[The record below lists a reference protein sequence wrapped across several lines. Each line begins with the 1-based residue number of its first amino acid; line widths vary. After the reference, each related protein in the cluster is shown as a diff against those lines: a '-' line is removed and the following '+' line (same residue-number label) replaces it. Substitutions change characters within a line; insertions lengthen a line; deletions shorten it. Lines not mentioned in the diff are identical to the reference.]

1 MDCLV
6 IKGGTPLKGE
16 VKISGSKNA
25 ALPLMAATLL
35 TSEECIL
42 RKLPNLSDVQY
53 MARILKSLGA
63 VVEMNRG
70 TIRVRAKKIEGFGD
84 YDLIRKMRGSICILG
99 PLMGRLNEAKV
110 SMPGGCVIGARPID
124 LHLKGMRDLGAKV
137 RVEAGYIHAK
147 TAKLAGG
154 ESFLGGR
161 CGPTVLGTAN
171 VMMAAPLAKGTTV
184 IHSAACE
191 PEIGDLAHFLNEM
204 GAKISG
210 AGSPTITIHGV
221 RRLRGAEHRVIPDRI
236 ETATY
241 ALAGAVTNGDV
252 TLRGCNPSHLSAV
265 LHKMREA
272 GVPLDAGRNT
282 LRIRPAKRLRSVDI
296 TTMPHAGFPT
306 DVQAQMMVL
315 MLKSTG
321 ISIITERIFES
332 RFMHV
337 NELARLG
344 ADISIEGPSAIVKG
358 GLPLSG
364 ADVMASDLRASA
376 ALVLAGMAARGVTRV
391 NRVYH
396 IDRGYENIDG
406 KLRSLGANISREP
419 GQ

>member
-16 VKISGSKNA
+16 VRISGAKNA

-35 TSEECIL
+35 TKEECVL
-42 RKLPNLSDVQY
+42 RNLPDLSDVRF

-63 VVEMNRG
+63 EVKMNRG
-70 TIRVRAKKIEGFGD
+70 TLRVRAANIEGYGD

-99 PLMGRLNEAKV
+99 PLMGRLNKAKV

-124 LHLKGMRDLGAKV
+124 LHLKGMRDLGASV
-137 RVEAGYIHAK
+137 RIEAGYVHAR
-147 TAKLAGG
+147 AKRLNGG
-154 ESFLGGR
+154 ECFLGGR

-171 VMMAAPLAKGTTV
+171 VMMAATLANGTTV
-184 IHSAACE
+184 IQSAACE
-191 PEIGDLAHFLNEM
+191 PEIADLAEFLNAM

-236 ETATY
+236 EAATY
-241 ALAGAVTNGDV
+241 ALAGAVTGGDV
-252 TLRGCNPSHLSAV
+252 TLRHCRPGDLSAV
-265 LHKMREA
+265 LEKMREA
-272 GVPLDAGRNT
+272 GVRLDTGRNS
-282 LRIRPAKRLRSVDI
+282 LRVRAAKQLCSVDI

-315 MLKSTG
+315 MLQSPG

-337 NELARLG
+337 HELARMG

-358 GLPLSG
+358 GQALSG

-376 ALVLAGMAARGVTRV
+376 ALVLAGLAAKGTTRV

-406 KLRSLGANISREP
+406 KLRALGANISREP

>member
-6 IKGGTPLKGE
+6 IKGGASLKGE
-16 VKISGSKNA
+16 VKISGAKNA
-25 ALPLMAATLL
+25 ALPLMSATLL
-35 TSEECIL
+35 TDEETVI
-42 RKLPNLSDVQY
+42 RNLPNLSDVRF
-53 MARILKSLGA
+53 MCRILKSLGA
-63 VVEMNRG
+63 KVEMNRG
-70 TIRVRAKKIEGFGD
+70 TVRVRAKKIEGFGD

-99 PLMGRLNEAKV
+99 PLMGRFNEAKV

-137 RVEAGYIHAK
+137 RVQAGYVHAK
-147 TAKLAGG
+147 AAKLVGG

-171 VMMAAPLAKGTTV
+171 VMMAASLAKGTTV

-191 PEIGDLAHFLNEM
+191 PEIEDLAIFLNAM

-210 AGSPTITIHGV
+210 AGSPTITIKGV
-221 RRLRGAEHRVIPDRI
+221 RKLHGAEHRVIPDRI
-236 ETATY
+236 EAATY
-241 ALAGAVTNGDV
+241 ALAGAVTGGDV
-252 TLRGCNPSHLSAV
+252 TVKSCNPGHLSAV
-265 LHKMREA
+265 LDKMREA
-272 GVPLDAGRNT
+272 GVKFEVGRT
-282 LRIRPAKRLRSVDI
+282 SIRVKPSKNLKSVDI

-315 MLKSTG
+315 MLKSPG

-337 NELARLG
+337 NELARMG

-358 GLPLSG
+358 GVPLSG

-376 ALVLAGMAARGVTRV
+376 ALVLAGLAAKGTTRV

-396 IDRGYENIDG
+396 IDRGYEDIDG
-406 KLRSLGANISREP
+406 KLRSLGATITREP

>member
-6 IKGGTPLKGE
+6 IKGGTPLKGD
-16 VKISGSKNA
+16 VKISGAKNA

-35 TSEECIL
+35 TRDECVL
-42 RKLPNLSDVQY
+42 RNLPNLSDVQY

-63 VVEMNRG
+63 TVEMNRG
-70 TIRVRAKKIEGFGD
+70 TIRVQAKKIEGFGD

-137 RVEAGYIHAK
+137 RVEAGYVHAK
-147 TAKLAGG
+147 AAKLTGA

-171 VMMAAPLAKGTTV
+171 VMMAATLASGTTV

-191 PEIGDLAHFLNEM
+191 PEIADLADFLNAM

-241 ALAGAVTNGDV
+241 ALAGAVTSGNV
-252 TLRGCNPSHLSAV
+252 MIRGCNPGHLSAV
-265 LHKMREA
+265 LDKMREA
-272 GVPLDAGRNT
+272 GVRLEAGRNT
-282 LRIRPAKRLRSVDI
+282 LLIRPSKRLHSVDI
-296 TTMPHAGFPT
+296 ATMPHAGFPT

-315 MLKSTG
+315 MLQSPG

-337 NELARLG
+337 NELARMG
-344 ADISIEGPSAIVKG
+344 ANISIEGPSAIVKG
-358 GLPLSG
+358 GQPLSG

-376 ALVLAGMAARGVTRV
+376 ALVLAGMAANGITRV

-406 KLRSLGANISREP
+406 KLRALGANISREP

>member
-154 ESFLGGR
+154 ECFLGGR

-171 VMMAAPLAKGTTV
+171 VMMAATLAKGTTV

-272 GVPLDAGRNT
+272 GVRLDAGRNT

>member
-16 VKISGSKNA
+16 VKISGAKNA

-35 TSEECIL
+35 TDQECVL
-42 RKLPNLSDVQY
+42 RNLPNLSDVRF
-53 MARILKSLGA
+53 MCRILESLGA
-63 VVEMNRG
+63 EVKTGRG
-70 TIRVRAKKIEGFGD
+70 TVRVRAKKIEGFGD

-99 PLMGRLNEAKV
+99 PLMGRFNEAKV

-137 RVEAGYIHAK
+137 RVNAGYVHAK
-147 TAKLAGG
+147 VDRLTGG

-171 VMMAAPLAKGTTV
+171 VMMAATLAQGTTI

-191 PEIGDLAHFLNEM
+191 PEIEDLANFLIAM

-210 AGSPTITIHGV
+210 AGSPTITVQGV
-221 RRLRGAEHRVIPDRI
+221 RKLRGAEHRVIPDRI
-236 ETATY
+236 EAATY

-252 TLRGCNPSHLSAV
+252 TLKNCNPRNLSAV
-265 LHKMREA
+265 LDKMREA
-272 GVPLDAGRNT
+272 GVRLEAGRNT
-282 LRIRPAKRLRSVDI
+282 IRVKPSKNLSSVDI

-315 MLKSTG
+315 MLKTPG

-337 NELARLG
+337 NELSRMG

-358 GLPLSG
+358 GQPLSG

-376 ALVLAGMAARGVTRV
+376 ALVLAGLAAKGTTRV

-396 IDRGYENIDG
+396 IDRGYEDIDG
-406 KLRSLGANISREP
+406 KLRTLGARITREP

>member
-6 IKGGTPLKGE
+6 IKGGAPLNGD
-16 VKISGSKNA
+16 VKISGAKNA
-25 ALPLMAATLL
+25 ALPLLAATLL
-35 TSEECIL
+35 TDQECII
-42 RKLPNLSDVQY
+42 RNLPNLSDVRF
-53 MARILKSLGA
+53 MCRILESLGA
-63 VVEMNRG
+63 EVKVGRG
-70 TIRVRAKKIEGFGD
+70 SVRVRAKKIEGFGD

-99 PLMGRLNEAKV
+99 PLMSRFNEAKV

-137 RVEAGYIHAK
+137 RVQAGYVHAK
-147 TAKLAGG
+147 AKRLTGG

-171 VMMAAPLAKGTTV
+171 VMMAATLAQGTTV

-191 PEIGDLAHFLNEM
+191 PEIEDLANFLIAM
-204 GAKISG
+204 GAKVTG
-210 AGSPTITIHGV
+210 AGSPTITIQGV
-221 RRLRGAEHRVIPDRI
+221 RKLKGAEHRVIPDRI

-241 ALAGAVTNGDV
+241 ALAGAVTNGDI
-252 TLRGCNPSHLSAV
+252 TLTSCNPGHLSAV
-265 LHKMREA
+265 LDKLREA
-272 GVPLDAGRNT
+272 GVRLDVGRNT
-282 LRIRPAKRLRSVDI
+282 IRIKPSKNLRSVDI

-315 MLKSTG
+315 MLKTPG

-337 NELARLG
+337 NELARMG
-344 ADISIEGPSAIVKG
+344 ANISIEGPSAIVKG
-358 GLPLSG
+358 GQPLSG

-376 ALVLAGMAARGVTRV
+376 ALVLAGLAAKGVTRV

-406 KLRSLGANISREP
+406 KLRALGASITREP
-419 GQ
+419 GH

>member
-16 VKISGSKNA
+16 VRISGAKNA

-35 TSEECIL
+35 TREDCVL
-42 RKLPNLSDVQY
+42 RNLPNLSDVRF
-53 MARILKSLGA
+53 MARILESLGA
-63 VVEMNRG
+63 KVSMNRG
-70 TIRVRAKKIEGFGD
+70 TLRVRAANIEGYGD

-99 PLMGRLNEAKV
+99 PLLGRLNKATV

-124 LHLKGMRDLGAKV
+124 LHLKGMRDLGASI
-137 RVEAGYIHAK
+137 RIEAGYVHAR
-147 TAKLAGG
+147 AKFLVGG

-171 VMMAAPLAKGTTV
+171 VMMAATLAKGTTV
-184 IHSAACE
+184 IQSAACE
-191 PEIGDLAHFLNEM
+191 PEITDLAAFLNAM
-204 GAKISG
+204 GAKIYG
-210 AGSPTITIHGV
+210 AGSPTITIQGV

-241 ALAGAVTNGDV
+241 ALAGAVTGGDV
-252 TLRGCNPSHLSAV
+252 TLRHCSPGDLSAV
-265 LHKMREA
+265 LDKMREA
-272 GVPLDAGRNT
+272 GVRLDIGRGT
-282 LRIRPAKRLRSVDI
+282 MRVRGAKQLRSVDV

-315 MLKSTG
+315 MLKSPG

-337 NELARLG
+337 NELARMG

-358 GLPLSG
+358 GQSLSG

-376 ALVLAGMAARGVTRV
+376 ALVIAGLAARGTTRV

-396 IDRGYENIDG
+396 IDRGYDNIDG
-406 KLRSLGANISREP
+406 KLQTLGADISREP

>member
-171 VMMAAPLAKGTTV
+171 VMMAATLAKGTTV

-265 LHKMREA
+265 LHEMREA

>member
-53 MARILKSLGA
+53 MAQILKSLGA

-171 VMMAAPLAKGTTV
+171 VMMAATLAKGTTV

-210 AGSPTITIHGV
+210 AGSPTITINGV

-272 GVPLDAGRNT
+272 GVRLDAGRNT

>member
-6 IKGGTPLKGE
+6 IKGGTPLKGD
-16 VKISGSKNA
+16 VKISGAKNA

-35 TSEECIL
+35 TRDECVL
-42 RKLPNLSDVQY
+42 RNLPNLSDVQY
-53 MARILKSLGA
+53 MARILESLGA
-63 VVEMNRG
+63 TVEMNRG
-70 TIRVRAKKIEGFGD
+70 TIRVQAKKIEGFGD

-137 RVEAGYIHAK
+137 RVEAGYVHAK
-147 TAKLAGG
+147 AAKLTGA

-171 VMMAAPLAKGTTV
+171 VMMAATLASGTTV

-191 PEIGDLAHFLNEM
+191 PEIEDLAGFINAM

-236 ETATY
+236 EAATY
-241 ALAGAVTNGDV
+241 ALAGAVTSGNV
-252 TLRGCNPSHLSAV
+252 MIRGCNPGHLSAV
-265 LHKMREA
+265 LDKMREA
-272 GVPLDAGRNT
+272 GVRLDADRNT
-282 LRIRPAKRLRSVDI
+282 LLIRPSKRLHSVDI
-296 TTMPHAGFPT
+296 ATMPHAGFPT

-315 MLKSTG
+315 MLQSPG

-337 NELARLG
+337 NELARMG
-344 ADISIEGPSAIVKG
+344 ANISIEGPSAIVKG
-358 GLPLSG
+358 GQPLSG

-376 ALVLAGMAARGVTRV
+376 ALVLAGMAANGITRV

-406 KLRSLGANISREP
+406 KLRALGANISREP

>member
-84 YDLIRKMRGSICILG
+84 YDWIRKMRGSICILG

-171 VMMAAPLAKGTTV
+171 VMMAATLAKGTTV

-272 GVPLDAGRNT
+272 GVRLDAGRNT

>member
-6 IKGGTPLKGE
+6 IKGGASLKGE
-16 VKISGSKNA
+16 VKISGAKNA

-35 TSEECIL
+35 TDEECLI
-42 RKLPNLSDVQY
+42 RNLPNLSDVRF
-53 MARILKSLGA
+53 MCRILKSLGA
-63 VVEMNRG
+63 KVEMNRG
-70 TIRVRAKKIEGFGD
+70 TVRVRAKKIEGFGD

-99 PLMGRLNEAKV
+99 PLMGRFNEAKI

-137 RVEAGYIHAK
+137 RVQAGYVHAK
-147 TAKLAGG
+147 AAKLVGG

-161 CGPTVLGTAN
+161 CGPTVLGTVN
-171 VMMAAPLAKGTTV
+171 VMMAASLAKGTTV

-191 PEIGDLAHFLNEM
+191 PEIEDLAIFLNAM

-210 AGSPTITIHGV
+210 AGSPTITIKGV
-221 RRLRGAEHRVIPDRI
+221 RKLRGAEHRVIPDRI
-236 ETATY
+236 EAATY
-241 ALAGAVTNGDV
+241 ALAGTVTGGDV
-252 TLRGCNPSHLSAV
+252 TVKNCNPGHLSAV
-265 LHKMREA
+265 LDKMREA
-272 GVPLDAGRNT
+272 GVKFEVGRT
-282 LRIRPAKRLRSVDI
+282 SIRVKPSKNLKSVDI

-315 MLKSTG
+315 MLKSPG

-337 NELARLG
+337 NELARMG

-358 GLPLSG
+358 GVPLSG

-376 ALVLAGMAARGVTRV
+376 ALVLAGLAAKGTTRV

-396 IDRGYENIDG
+396 IDRGYEDIDG
-406 KLRSLGANISREP
+406 KLCSLGATITREP

>member
-16 VKISGSKNA
+16 VKISGAKNA

-35 TSEECIL
+35 TREECVL
-42 RKLPNLSDVQY
+42 RNLPNLSDVRF
-53 MARILKSLGA
+53 MVRILRSLGA
-63 VVEMNRG
+63 SAEMSRG
-70 TIRVRAKKIEGFGD
+70 TVRIRAKNIEGFGD

-99 PLMGRLNEAKV
+99 PLVARLNKAKV

-137 RVEAGYIHAK
+137 RVEAGYVHAK
-147 TAKLAGG
+147 AKELVGS

-171 VMMAAPLAKGTTV
+171 LMMAATLAKGTSV

-191 PEIGDLAHFLNEM
+191 PEIEDLAKFLNAM

-210 AGSPTITIHGV
+210 AGSPTITILGV
-221 RRLRGAEHRVIPDRI
+221 RRLGGAEHRVIPDRI
-236 ETATY
+236 EAATY
-241 ALAGAVTNGDV
+241 ALAGAVTGGDII
-252 TLRGCNPSHLSAV
+252 LRKCIPGHLSAV
-265 LHKMREA
+265 LDKMREA
-272 GVPLDAGRNT
+272 GVQLRLDRDT
-282 LRIRPAKRLRSVDI
+282 LRIRPAKQLRSVDI

-315 MLKSTG
+315 MLKSPG

-337 NELARLG
+337 NELARMG

-376 ALVLAGMAARGVTRV
+376 ALVLAGLSASGVTRV

-396 IDRGYENIDG
+396 IDRGYEDIDG
-406 KLRSLGANISREP
+406 KLRALGANISREP

>member
-16 VKISGSKNA
+16 VRISGAKNA

-35 TSEECIL
+35 TKEECVL
-42 RKLPNLSDVQY
+42 RNLPDLSDVRF
-53 MARILKSLGA
+53 MARILESLGA
-63 VVEMNRG
+63 EVKMNRG
-70 TIRVRAKKIEGFGD
+70 TLRVRAANIEGYGD

-99 PLMGRLNEAKV
+99 PLMGRLNKAKV

-124 LHLKGMRDLGAKV
+124 LHLKGMRDLGASV
-137 RVEAGYIHAK
+137 RIEAGYVHAR
-147 TAKLAGG
+147 AKRLNGG
-154 ESFLGGR
+154 ECFLGGR

-171 VMMAAPLAKGTTV
+171 VMMAATLANGTTV
-184 IHSAACE
+184 IQSAACE
-191 PEIGDLAHFLNEM
+191 PEIADLAEFLNAM

-236 ETATY
+236 EAATY
-241 ALAGAVTNGDV
+241 ALAGAVTGGDV
-252 TLRGCNPSHLSAV
+252 TLRHCRPGDLSAV
-265 LHKMREA
+265 LEKMREA
-272 GVPLDAGRNT
+272 GVRLDTGRNS
-282 LRIRPAKRLRSVDI
+282 LRVRAAKQLCSVDI

-315 MLKSTG
+315 MLQSPG

-337 NELARLG
+337 HELARMG

-358 GLPLSG
+358 GQALSG

-376 ALVLAGMAARGVTRV
+376 ALVLAGLAAKGTTRV

-396 IDRGYENIDG
+396 IDRGYENIEH
-406 KLRSLGANISREP
+406 KLVDLGAKIHRSDE
-419 GQ
+419 

>member
-6 IKGGTPLKGE
+6 IKGGSPLKGE
-16 VKISGSKNA
+16 VKISGAKNA

-35 TSEECIL
+35 TGEECVL
-42 RKLPNLSDVQY
+42 RNLPNLSDVRF
-53 MARILKSLGA
+53 MCSILKSLGA
-63 VVEMNRG
+63 TVETGRG

-99 PLMGRLNEAKV
+99 PLMGRLKEAKI

-124 LHLKGMRDLGAKV
+124 LHLKGMRDLGAKINIKS
-137 RVEAGYIHAK
+137 GYVHAK
-147 TAKLAGG
+147 TKNLRGA

-171 VMMAAPLAKGTTV
+171 LMMAATLAKGKTV

-191 PEIGDLAHFLNEM
+191 PEIEDLANFLLAM

-210 AGSPTITIHGV
+210 AGSPTVTIQGV
-221 RRLRGAEHRVIPDRI
+221 KKLYGAEHRVIPDRI
-236 ETATY
+236 EAATF
-241 ALAGAVTNGDV
+241 ALAGAVTNGNV
-252 TLRGCNPSHLSAV
+252 KVQGCTPGHLSAV
-265 LHKMREA
+265 LDKMREA
-272 GVPLDAGRNT
+272 GVKFSLEKNSIHIKPSKKL
-282 LRIRPAKRLRSVDI
+282 KSVDI

-315 MLKSTG
+315 MLKSPG

-337 NELARLG
+337 NELARMG

-358 GLPLSG
+358 GKPLSG

-376 ALVLAGMAARGVTRV
+376 ALVLAGLSAQGTTRV

-396 IDRGYENIDG
+396 IDRGYEDIDG
-406 KLRSLGANISREP
+406 KLRSLGANIKREP
-419 GQ
+419 GH

>member
-171 VMMAAPLAKGTTV
+171 VMMAATLAKGTTV

-272 GVPLDAGRNT
+272 GVRLDAGRNT

>member
-6 IKGGTPLKGE
+6 IKGGASLKGE
-16 VKISGSKNA
+16 VKISGAKNA

-35 TSEECIL
+35 TDEECVI
-42 RKLPNLSDVQY
+42 RNLPNLSDVRF
-53 MARILKSLGA
+53 MCRILKSLGA
-63 VVEMNRG
+63 KVEMSRG
-70 TIRVRAKKIEGFGD
+70 TVRVRAKKIEGFGD

-99 PLMGRLNEAKV
+99 PLMGRFNEAKV

-137 RVEAGYIHAK
+137 RVQAGYVHAK
-147 TAKLAGG
+147 AAKLVGG

-171 VMMAAPLAKGTTV
+171 VMMAGSLAKGTTV

-191 PEIGDLAHFLNEM
+191 PEIEDLAIYLNAM

-210 AGSPTITIHGV
+210 AGSPMITIQGV
-221 RRLRGAEHRVIPDRI
+221 RKLRGAEHRVIPDRI
-236 ETATY
+236 EAATY
-241 ALAGAVTNGDV
+241 ALAGAVTGGNV
-252 TLRGCNPSHLSAV
+252 TVKSCNPGHLSAV
-265 LHKMREA
+265 LDKMREA
-272 GVPLDAGRNT
+272 GVKFEVGRTSINVKPSKN
-282 LRIRPAKRLRSVDI
+282 LKSVDI

-315 MLKSTG
+315 MLKSPG

-337 NELARLG
+337 NELARMG
-344 ADISIEGPSAIVKG
+344 ADISIEGPSAIIKG
-358 GLPLSG
+358 GVPLSG

-376 ALVLAGMAARGVTRV
+376 ALVLAGLAAKGTTRV

-396 IDRGYENIDG
+396 IDRGYEDIDG
-406 KLRSLGANISREP
+406 KLRSLGATITREP